1 MVGLLATAKA
11 GHDKNQLYIIIEE
24 TEEFVWLAD
33 GKYKPLSHPKRKN
46 KKHIQIQRKS
56 SPILQEIRQKLMNH
70 ETIRDEEI
78 KRAIKLLKDSEVE
91 E

>member
-1 MVGLLATAKA
+1 MVGMLATAKA

-24 TEEFVWLAD
+24 TKDFVWLAD
-33 GKYKPLSHPKRKN
+33 GKYKTMAHPKRKN
-46 KKHIQIQRKS
+46 KKHIQVQKKS
-56 SPILQEIRQKLMNH
+56 SPLLADIGQRLMEHKN
-70 ETIRDEEI
+70 IRDEEI